1 MCGITG
7 WIDWEKDL
15 TQQGAMIQQM
25 ADTLSHRGP
34 DAQGQW
40 LSPRAA
46 LAHRRLE
53 IIDPQ
58 GGCQP
63 MVYQCGERTYAI
75 TYNGEIYNFREIRS
89 ELESYG
95 HSFQTRSDTEVLL
108 HAYVEWGVECVT
120 HLNGIFAFG
129 LWDEQQQ
136 RLLLARDHMGV
147 KPLYYAQRGNALL
160 FGSELKA
167 LLAHP
172 LVKAEIDRQGL
183 AELFSFRHTPGSG
196 IYRNVYELRPAHLA
210 IYDRNGLHI
219 SRYWSLRSAPH
230 TDNVQATSEHIRAL
244 LEDTV
249 RHQLIADVPVVAML
263 SGGLDSSALTSLAAR
278 EFQQEGKQLHTYSID
293 FVDSSQHFQENSLR
307 PSLDAPWVKK
317 VSEFAGTIHHTI
329 TIDTP
334 EMIENLLVPLHAFDL
349 PLMGQI
355 ATSLYLLFKEMKRD
369 AKVALSGESADEVFG
384 GYPWF
389 HSETAFN
396 TPTFPWLAA
405 MAEDKSFSGNNG
417 MVGLTNSW
425 LSADLMQKIN
435 PIAHMTQ
442 QYQTALTEVPRL
454 AGEDARAARMR
465 EIFYLNLTYFLP
477 MLLDRKDLM
486 SMATGFEVRVPF
498 CDYRL
503 VEYVWNIPWDIKT
516 TGNIEKGI
524 LREAM
529 VGILPDDAR
538 KRKKSAYPASQN
550 PTYLNAL
557 RDWTL
562 CILNDANAPIQ
573 PLINV
578 QVLRK
583 FAENKVS
590 GPHVGEAATYL
601 FERIIQ
607 ANAWLKDYQVTI
619 VA

>member
-7 WIDWEKDL
+7 WIDWEEDL
-15 TQQGAMIQQM
+15 TQQGAMIHQM
-25 ADTLSHRGP
+25 AETLGHRGP

-40 LSPRAA
+40 VTPCAA

-58 GGCQP
+58 GGGQP
-63 MVYQCGERTYAI
+63 MVYQLGERTYAI
-75 TYNGEIYNFREIRS
+75 TYNGEIYNFREIRR
-89 ELESYG
+89 ELEG
-95 HSFQTRSDTEVLL
+95 HDHIFRTHSDTEVLL
-108 HAYVEWGVECVT
+108 HAYVEWGVECVS

-136 RLLLARDHMGV
+136 RLFLARDHMGV

-172 LVKAEIDRQGL
+172 KVKAEIDAQGL

-196 IYRNVYELRPAHLA
+196 VYRNVHELRPAHLA
-210 IYDRNGLHI
+210 VYDRNGLHI

-230 TDNVQATSEHIRAL
+230 TDNVQATSEHIREL

-293 FVDSSQHFQENSLR
+293 FVESTQHFQGSALR

-317 VSEFAGTIHHTI
+317 VSEYAGTTHHTL

-334 EMIENLLVPLHAFDL
+334 ELIENLLVPMRAFDL
-349 PLMGQI
+349 PAMGQM

-389 HSETAFN
+389 HSEAAFN
-396 TPTFPWLAA
+396 TPTFPWLA
-405 MAEDKSFSGNNG
+405 MIAEEQTRSGNRE
-417 MVGLTNSW
+417 MAGLTNSW
-425 LSADLMQKIN
+425 LSADLRQKMD
-435 PIAHMTQ
+435 PVAHMAQ
-442 QYQTALTEVPRL
+442 QYQTVLAEVPRL
-454 AGEDARAARMR
+454 ESEDARAARMR
-465 EIFYLNLTYFLP
+465 EIFYLNLTSFLP
-477 MLLDRKDLM
+477 LLLDRKDLM
-486 SMATGFEVRVPF
+486 SMAAGFEVRVPF

-524 LREAM
+524 LREALR
-529 VGILPDDAR
+529 GILPDDAR
-538 KRKKSAYPASQN
+538 TRRKSAYPSSQN

-557 RDWTL
+557 RDWAL
-562 CILNDANAPIQ
+562 HILNDANAPIQ
-573 PLINV
+573 PLINTH
-578 QVLRK
+578 VLQAL
-583 FAENKVS
+583 AENKDAGS
-590 GPHVGEAATYL
+590 HGEAATYL

-607 ANAWLKDYQVTI
+607 MNAWLKEYQVT
-619 VA
+619 VTA